1 MANPR
6 ETMEHNLSTI
16 LVGTDLG
23 DEARSALEAAVHLR
37 PPGAGSLHVVHAVPR
52 PDTET
57 AASLRNAG
65 PQEGDGAVGEF
76 GRSRHLA
83 ALERHLSG
91 IGSALGRPRLHVRQ
105 GRPHRVIRQVA
116 AEVEADLVV
125 LGGHRPRRPFDG
137 LLGSTG
143 ERVVRTSRVPCLL
156 VNRAITAVPR
166 RLMVAT
172 DLSAHAERAMQVAVA
187 WGRQWAEIHHRD
199 GPGGRGIA
207 LDLVNI
213 SDFAR
218 PGYRPM
224 ANSDRLARLAAEASE
239 RGGVAVTVRHRIA
252 SHPLAPEGILA
263 VALEL
268 EPDLVF
274 LGTHGS
280 GPFLRA
286 LFGSITSEVIRTLPL
301 AVVVVPPPSPA
312 RAPR

>member
-1 MANPR
+1 MDHHLR
-6 ETMEHNLSTI
+6 TI

-23 DEARSALEAAVHLR
+23 DEARSAVEAAVHLR
-37 PPGAGSLHVVHAVPR
+37 PSGGGDLHVVHAVPT
-52 PDTET
+52 PDLESP
-57 AASLRNAG
+57 APPGPAG
-65 PQEGDGAVGEF
+65 GPEGSSAVPDF
-76 GRSRHLA
+76 DRSRHRA
-83 ALERHLSG
+83 ALERHLG
-91 IGSALGRPRLHVRQ
+91 GMGSFLGRPRLHVRQ
-105 GRPHRVIRQVA
+105 GRPHRVIQQVA
-116 AEVEADLVV
+116 AEVGADLVV
-125 LGGHRPRRPFDG
+125 LGRHRPRRPFDG

-156 VNRAITAVPR
+156 VNRAVTVVPR

-172 DLSAHAERAMQVAVA
+172 DLSAHAERALQVAVA